1 MQRLAKFYRWFLLM
15 MALVLLVQSPA
26 LAETSAKS
34 QSPEV
39 IQLTVND
46 AIGPATADYIERSLA
61 KAEAQRAELVVLRLD
76 TPGGLSSSMRD
87 IIKHIAA
94 SSVPVATFVA
104 PSGARAASAGTYIL
118 FASPVAA
125 MAPGTNLGAATPVQI
140 GGISLPKP
148 SQAPSGESA
157 NPSQPQDASKRKAVN
172 DAVAYIRGLA
182 ELHGRNVDW
191 AEKAVREAASLPAQE
206 ALALNVIDL
215 MADNTW
221 DLLQQLDGREVQL
234 NQRRLVLHTAGA
246 EVVEMPPDW
255 RSELLSV
262 LTNPNVA
269 YILLLVGV
277 YGIIFEFLNPG
288 GIVPGTIGAIAI
300 VLALYAFQLLPI
312 SYAGMA
318 LILLGIGLMVA
329 EAFEP
334 SFGILGIGG
343 VVAFVIGSIIL
354 MDTDAPGFGIDLSV
368 IVTFA
373 VLSVLV
379 VAAVVHLAFKSYR
392 QPVVSG
398 LQELVGSEAVVLTD
412 FNGKGQV
419 IVHGEHWQA
428 VSEVPLKQDQTVRV
442 TGMKHL
448 TLQVTPIETDS
459 ATTEEA
465 TS

>member
-61 KAEAQRAELVVLRLD
+61 KARRAELVVLRLDTPGGLSSSMRDIIKRLD

-104 PSGARAASAGTYIL
+104 PSGARAGTYIL

-148 SQAPSGESA
+148 SQDPSEESSKS
-157 NPSQPQDASKRKAVN
+157 SQPQDAAKRKAVN

-206 ALALNVIDL
+206 ALA
-215 MADNTW
+215 
-221 DLLQQLDGREVQL
+221 
-234 NQRRLVLHTAGA
+234 
-246 EVVEMPPDW
+246 
-255 RSELLSV
+255 
-262 LTNPNVA
+262 
-269 YILLLVGV
+269 
-277 YGIIFEFLNPG
+277 
-288 GIVPGTIGAIAI
+288 
-300 VLALYAFQLLPI
+300 
-312 SYAGMA
+312 
-318 LILLGIGLMVA
+318 
-329 EAFEP
+329 
-334 SFGILGIGG
+334 
-343 VVAFVIGSIIL
+343 
-354 MDTDAPGFGIDLSV
+354 
-368 IVTFA
+368 
-373 VLSVLV
+373 
-379 VAAVVHLAFKSYR
+379 
-392 QPVVSG
+392 
-398 LQELVGSEAVVLTD
+398 
-412 FNGKGQV
+412 
-419 IVHGEHWQA
+419 
-428 VSEVPLKQDQTVRV
+428 
-442 TGMKHL
+442 
-448 TLQVTPIETDS
+448 
-459 ATTEEA
+459 
-465 TS
+465 